1 MRLGMLYFSLH
12 PSTSSTPISKTSTIC
27 KNPSIP
33 VIGGELSSS
42 VMLTGFGLSTS
53 AIISKE
59 GVKEYTYLRDS
70 LSFLF
75 LDLTLLPMEDGSRGW
90 LCLSLILEV
99 ENRE

>member
-1 MRLGMLYFSLH
+1 
-12 PSTSSTPISKTSTIC
+12 
-27 KNPSIP
+27 
-33 VIGGELSSS
+33 
-42 VMLTGFGLSTS
+42 MLTGFGLSTS

-90 LCLSLILEV
+90 LGIEFLQTLGRTPASGSPLGDTPV
-99 ENRE
+99 PR